1 MLTVLGNFTVGL
13 VPPPPPPP
21 IDPAL
26 LYYYRFDVVDICN
39 NNVNYIYNHAKSI
52 YDASAS
58 TLNISQTTK
67 KFGTGSYYLQTL
79 GTNLLTINGGFS
91 GLTNGSVS
99 FAFWWYPT
107 GSIQPGNNVFFF
119 AGTSDGNP
127 FNQIILFWSS
137 SANPVTAGSIKLFA
151 NTYGAT
157 NVEITSTPFN
167 ELNQWYHIVFIVSR
181 ITPSNIQWTT
191 YINNT
196 LKNTQTPTNNQTF
209 NFNAVRDKFCI
220 GTGGTGDIPGS
231 QGSYFDDFRVYNKAL
246 TAQNVSDIYN
256 YIA

>member
-1 MLTVLGNFTVGL
+1 MALCSFSSIHSNISY
-13 VPPPPPPP
+13 PPPRPTTFP

-39 NNVNYIYNHAKSI
+39 NNVNFIYNHAKSI
-52 YDASAS
+52 YDASAP

-91 GLTNGSVS
+91 GLTNTGLTNGSVS

-107 GSIQPGNNVFFF
+107 GSIQAGNNMFFF

-127 FNQIILFWSS
+127 YNQIILFWSS
-137 SANPVTAGSIKLFA
+137 TNPVTAGSIKLLA

-157 NVEITSTPFN
+157 NVEITSTPFIA
-167 ELNQWYHIVFIVSR
+167 LNQWYHIVFIVSR
-181 ITPSNIQWTT
+181 ISSNNITPFLISNAHFIII
-191 YINNT
+191 IN
-196 LKNTQTPTNNQTF
+196 LILIIFKNIF
-209 NFNAVRDKFCI
+209 LLFI
-220 GTGGTGDIPGS
+220 S
-231 QGSYFDDFRVYNKAL
+231 
-246 TAQNVSDIYN
+246 
-256 YIA
+256 